1 MKYAAVNIWLAI
13 FIFIG
18 ISAIGIALQIYLSK
32 RDSKYLG
39 LILPIISL
47 IISLATVIGQ
57 ATYDYIGMD
66 SVSMLDLFASF
77 LISNI
82 PTIVLLFIYF
92 GIREKIK
99 TRKQVDKMN
108 IKDL

>member
-1 MKYAAVNIWLAI
+1 MKYAAINAWIAI

-18 ISAIGIALQIYLSK
+18 LSAITIALQIYLSK
-32 RDSKYLG
+32 RESKYLG

-47 IISLATVIGQ
+47 IISLANVIGI
-57 ATYDYIGMD
+57 ATYQ
-66 SVSMLDLFASF
+66 SMGESIRILDLFASF

-92 GIREKIK
+92 GIREKINTK
-99 TRKQVDKMN
+99 KQIDKMN

>member
-1 MKYAAVNIWLAI
+1 MKYAAVNVWFAI

-18 ISAIGIALQIYLSK
+18 ISAIGIALQVYLSK
-32 RDSKYLG
+32 RDSKYMG

-47 IISLATVIGQ
+47 IISLAIVMGQ
-57 ATYDYIGMD
+57 ATYDYIGTD
-66 SVSMLDLFASF
+66 SINIIDLFASF

-99 TRKQVDKMN
+99 TRKQIDKMN